1 MDEAIEILAGRKA
14 GKPNLAVLT
23 FDDGYRNNITYGLPI
38 LTKLN
43 IPATIYVS
51 SGHVKSQKPFWFD
64 RLDYVLQQL
73 SGQRT
78 KITIA
83 GRSFT
88 IDSSNREQLGRSF
101 RVIREE
107 LKSKFTDDL
116 AMNEEANRVAAVLEG
131 SSGRNLAEFCGE
143 DPWSAILTAE
153 EISEAANAQGTG
165 FGGHTVDHIRLSKV
179 DEETVNKEL
188 HDNKKDLERW
198 TDKPVQHFAYPDG
211 SHSQAV
217 ERAVERCGYRSA
229 VTSDPGF
236 NGVGCNLYR
245 LKRLH
250 MPFDASATEILAIA
264 SGLSA
269 WLEACTK
276 SVRGLIRSVF
286 PGNTTRS

>member
-88 IDSSNREQLGRSF
+88 LDSSNRKQLGRLF

-107 LKSKFTDDL
+107 LKSKFTDEL
-116 AMNEEANRVAAVLEG
+116 AL
-131 SSGRNLAEFCGE
+131 
-143 DPWSAILTAE
+143 
-153 EISEAANAQGTG
+153 
-165 FGGHTVDHIRLSKV
+165 
-179 DEETVNKEL
+179 
-188 HDNKKDLERW
+188 
-198 TDKPVQHFAYPDG
+198 
-211 SHSQAV
+211 
-217 ERAVERCGYRSA
+217 
-229 VTSDPGF
+229 
-236 NGVGCNLYR
+236 
-245 LKRLH
+245 
-250 MPFDASATEILAIA
+250 
-264 SGLSA
+264 
-269 WLEACTK
+269 
-276 SVRGLIRSVF
+276 
-286 PGNTTRS
+286 